1 MPVAS
6 REGRRYGFPAAM
18 SKPGASIEASER
30 AVPEIRLGGR
40 LAGLSLSRQVAV
52 LAIWPLLENVLAFL
66 VGFSDRLISG
76 RIADGPEQVA
86 ILDAMGLGG
95 YVGWFFNILQG
106 AVATGVMA
114 LVSRATGAGDRPL
127 ALRGLGQGL
136 WLGLAAGVLS
146 LLALHFGIPALIRGV
161 GLTPAAA
168 MHAEAFLRVLALS
181 GPVSGA
187 MFAINAALR
196 GAGDTR
202 TPFIAMLVVNVVN
215 VAVSWWLAIE
225 QGRGVAGI
233 AWGTVTGWICGLAVV
248 SLVLARKSGLLSWS
262 LAGLRPHRETLAR
275 ILRIGAPQSLEIG
288 FMWGIHAYG
297 IHVIAGLPGEGNL
310 GAHILAIG
318 VESMSFLP
326 GWAIGTA
333 GAALA
338 GQYLGAGSKEMAVQA
353 VRLSWKI
360 AVVMMG
366 TIGILFIFSR
376 DELIALMAPKSA
388 LHQHLASPLVLI
400 CAAAQ
405 PFFATCIVLKTTMR
419 GAGATTTVMRW
430 SFGSMIFYRIG
441 MMWLLK
447 SQPWFD
453 LRAVWVIFSL
463 DLITQALVFARVHF
477 RGKWAE
483 SRV

>member
-1 MPVAS
+1 
-6 REGRRYGFPAAM
+6 M
-18 SKPGASIEASER
+18 SKPGASIDAAER
-30 AVPEIRLGGR
+30 AVPEVR
-40 LAGLSLSRQVAV
+40 LAGKLGGLSLTRQVAV
-52 LAIWPLLENVLAFL
+52 LAVWPLLENVLAFC
-66 VGFSDRLISG
+66 VGFTDLLISG
-76 RIADGPEQVA
+76 RIADGPASVP

-114 LVSRATGAGDRPL
+114 LVSRATGARDADL
-127 ALRGLGQGL
+127 ARRGLGQGL
-136 WLGLAAGVLS
+136 WLGIAAGVLS

-161 GLTPAAA
+161 GLSPEAAV
-168 MHAEAFLRVLALS
+168 HAEAFLRVLALS

-202 TPFIAMLVVNVVN
+202 TPFIAMLVVNLVN
-215 VAVSWWLAIE
+215 MAMSYWLAIE

-233 AWGTVTGWICGLAVV
+233 AWGTVTGWIAGLAVV
-248 SLVLARKSGLLSWS
+248 SVVLMRKTGLLSWS
-262 LAGLRPHRETLAR
+262 LAGLKPHRETLAR
-275 ILRIGAPQSLEIG
+275 ILRVGAPQSLEIG
-288 FMWGIHAYG
+288 FMWAIHAYG
-297 IHVIAGLPGEGNL
+297 IHVIANLPGEANL
-310 GAHILAIG
+310 GAHILAIR

-338 GQYLGAGSKEMAVQA
+338 GQYLGAGSKEMAVRA
-353 VRLSWKI
+353 VRLCWKI
-360 AVVMMG
+360 AVVLMG
-366 TIGILFIFSR
+366 SIGVLFIFGR
-376 DELIALMAPKSA
+376 DELIALMAPGSD

-405 PFFATCIVLKTTMR
+405 PFFATCIILKTSMR

-441 MMWLLK
+441 MMWLLHQ
-447 SQPWFD
+447 QPWFD

-463 DLITQALVFARVHF
+463 DLVTQALVFARVHF
-477 RGKWAE
+477 RGKWLDA
-483 SRV
+483 RV